1 MPAMGTRP
9 SWTEEEDE
17 ALRRAVASGARTR
30 RTLGSAVRGRSADA
44 AYQHARRYGLID
56 TRRAANGAGPGFEHW
71 PAPCERARLGVALRG
86 LLLDGCDPT
95 DRRWVVL
102 RLAHDAGMDETS
114 AAAWLSACGW
124 RKP

>member
-1 MPAMGTRP
+1 MGTRQ

-30 RTLGSAVRGRSADA
+30 RTLGTAVRGRSADA

-56 TRRAANGAGPGFEHW
+56 TRRATNWASGFEHW
-71 PAPCERARLGVALRG
+71 PTPCERARLGVALRD

-102 RLAHDAGMDETS
+102 RLAHDAGVDERS
-114 AAAWLSACGW
+114 AAAWLAACGW

>member
-30 RTLGSAVRGRSADA
+30 RTLDSAVRGRSADA

-56 TRRAANGAGPGFEHW
+56 TRRAANGASGFKHW
-71 PAPCERARLGVALRG
+71 PSPCERARLGVALRD

-102 RLAHDAGMDETS
+102 RLAHDAGVDERS
-114 AAAWLSACGW
+114 AAAWLAASGW
-124 RKP
+124 RKR

>member
-1 MPAMGTRP
+1 MGARP
-9 SWTEEEDE
+9 QWAEEEDE

-30 RTLGSAVRGRSADA
+30 RPLGGAVRGRSADA

-56 TRRAANGAGPGFEHW
+56 TRRATNWAGPGFEHW
-71 PAPCERARLGVALRG
+71 PTPCERKRLAVALRD

-102 RLAHDAGMDETS
+102 RLAHDAGVDERS

-124 RKP
+124 RNS